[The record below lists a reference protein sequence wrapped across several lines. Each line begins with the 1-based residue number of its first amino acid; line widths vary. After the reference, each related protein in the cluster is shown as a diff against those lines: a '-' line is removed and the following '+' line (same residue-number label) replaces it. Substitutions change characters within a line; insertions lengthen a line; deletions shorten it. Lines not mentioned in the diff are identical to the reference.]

1 MKILGFYGKAKSNFV
16 TAFALRATPNSASA
30 TRHAHRTLFPACAT
44 RQTRLPNSRS
54 ATRHTCCST
63 PPLRSDDVQPPTS
76 CVRSYDPK
84 MRPAIQ
90 EKYATRSRDFGQL
103 AHDGPIHVSV
113 STRTWN
119 MQLAECAQLCLNLGG
134 VDILVNRVRTCID
147 HLCDR
152 LCLCVGEW
160 GCGTRRARATRQCP
174 GRGERY
180 APVSGTLSATR
191 QGVRDTSPCPR
202 VDHTYM
208 QATYETQDVARG
220 RYRAIRSSAV
230 PLARDTRG

>member
-1 MKILGFYGKAKSNFV
+1 M

-54 ATRHTCCST
+54 ARRATHAAQPLLCVAMTCSHRRHASEATT
-63 PPLRSDDVQPPTS
+63 PK
-76 CVRSYDPK
+76 CDP
-84 MRPAIQ
+84 Q
-90 EKYATRSRDFGQL
+90 YKYATRSRDFGQL

-113 STRTWN
+113 GTRTWN

-152 LCLCVGEW
+152 LCLCVVGRMAN
-160 GCGTRRARATRQCP
+160 GDVARVALALRASVRDAVSATRQCP
-174 GRGERY
+174 GR
-180 APVSGTLSATR
+180 
-191 QGVRDTSPCPR
+191 
-202 VDHTYM
+202 
-208 QATYETQDVARG
+208 
-220 RYRAIRSSAV
+220 
-230 PLARDTRG
+230 

>member
-1 MKILGFYGKAKSNFV
+1 
-16 TAFALRATPNSASA
+16 
-30 TRHAHRTLFPACAT
+30 
-44 RQTRLPNSRS
+44 
-54 ATRHTCCST
+54 
-63 PPLRSDDVQPPTS
+63 
-76 CVRSYDPK
+76 

-152 LCLCVGEW
+152 LCLCVVGRMAN
-160 GCGTRRARATRQCP
+160 GDVARVALALRASVRDAVSATRQCP
-174 GRGERY
+174 GR
-180 APVSGTLSATR
+180 
-191 QGVRDTSPCPR
+191 
-202 VDHTYM
+202 
-208 QATYETQDVARG
+208 
-220 RYRAIRSSAV
+220 
-230 PLARDTRG
+230 